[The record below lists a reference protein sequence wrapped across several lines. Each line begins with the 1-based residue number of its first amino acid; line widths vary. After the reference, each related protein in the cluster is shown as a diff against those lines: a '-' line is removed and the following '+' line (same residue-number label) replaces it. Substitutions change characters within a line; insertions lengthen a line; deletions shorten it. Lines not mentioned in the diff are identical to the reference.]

1 MFCKYCGKPTETEVC
16 PECAAK
22 AQGQAPAYTPAA
34 PAGSFDLKSIVH
46 FIAVGMAALALI
58 FGLLGM
64 FGVFD
69 INATVT
75 AEAMGQT
82 RSESASG
89 SVSDVADGLDAMG
102 GSFAMGYIGNII
114 YGLAFLVVA
123 AIGALYFLKV
133 TKNMPYYDQ
142 YIAKYV
148 AKLPGGPLFAMGVI
162 GAVGCVLQFLLY
174 LFCGVDKTQTVFGQ
188 TVGTSISVSV
198 GWTTWLM
205 LVLSA
210 VLVVL
215 DMFVLNKKKN

>member
-22 AQGQAPAYTPAA
+22 AQGQAPVQA

-64 FGVFD
+64 LGVFD

-82 RSESASG
+82 RSESTSG
-89 SVSDVADGLDAMG
+89 SVSDIADGLDAMG

-142 YIAKYV
+142 YIAKYT

-174 LFCGVDKTQTVFGQ
+174 LFCGAEQNMGIASA
-188 TVGTSISVSV
+188 SISVSV